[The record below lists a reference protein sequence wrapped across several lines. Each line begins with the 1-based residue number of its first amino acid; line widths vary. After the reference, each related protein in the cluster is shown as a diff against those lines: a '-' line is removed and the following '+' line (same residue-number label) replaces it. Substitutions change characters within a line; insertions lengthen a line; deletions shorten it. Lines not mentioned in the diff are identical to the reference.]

1 MEVDGHYI
9 ACNEGICGSRVAT
22 VEYGVFGG
30 LSSNSGGESMAWK
43 LYHRAAVVATNHTF
57 DEPKHLDSNSFVLSM
72 LRVAMCVSYTRVVE
86 VIPR

>member
-1 MEVDGHYI
+1 M
-9 ACNEGICGSRVAT
+9 GITSHATKESVALVWLQWST
-22 VEYGVFGG
+22 EFLGD
-30 LSSNSGGESMAWK
+30 SSNSGGESMAWK